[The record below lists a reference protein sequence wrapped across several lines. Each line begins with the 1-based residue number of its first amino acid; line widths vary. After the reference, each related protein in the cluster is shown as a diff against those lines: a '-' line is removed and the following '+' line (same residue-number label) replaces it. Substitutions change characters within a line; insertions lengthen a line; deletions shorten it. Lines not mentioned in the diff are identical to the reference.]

1 MSGPDQLSTHASRER
16 ALVTLDQL
24 AQSLGTTIGISDWV
38 RIDQDMIDRF
48 AGVTGDDAFIHVDP
62 ERAAATRFH
71 GTIAHG
77 LLTLS
82 LLPRLLRAATPQLG
96 GTRMSVNYGFDRV
109 RFITPV
115 PVNSRVRG
123 QFDLSDI
130 SAPKAG
136 FRRITY
142 DVRVELEHAS
152 SPAVTARWL
161 LGHWMK

>member
-1 MSGPDQLSTHASRER
+1 MSTHASRER
-16 ALVTLDQL
+16 ALVTLEQL
-24 AQSLGTTIGISDWV
+24 AQSLGSTIGISDWV
-38 RIDQDMIDRF
+38 HIDQTIIDQF
-48 AGVTGDDAFIHVDP
+48 AGVTGDDAFIHLDP

-82 LLPRLLRAATPQLG
+82 LLPRLFRAATPQLD

-115 PVNSRVRG
+115 PVNSRVRA
-123 QFDLSDI
+123 QFDLNEI
-130 SAPKAG
+130 SAPKPG
-136 FRRITY
+136 FHRIAY
-142 DVRVELEHAS
+142 DVRVDLEHAS
-152 SPAVTARWL
+152 APAVTARWL

>member
-1 MSGPDQLSTHASRER
+1 MSGPEQMSTHVSER

-38 RIDQDMIDRF
+38 RIDQTMIDQF

-62 ERAAATRFH
+62 QRAAATRFH

-82 LLPRLLRAATPQLG
+82 LLPRLARTATPQLD

-115 PVNSRVRG
+115 PVNSRVRA

-130 SAPKAG
+130 SAPKPG
-136 FRRITY
+136 FRRIAY
-142 DVRVELEHAS
+142 DVRVDLEHAS

-161 LGHWMK
+161 LGHWMT